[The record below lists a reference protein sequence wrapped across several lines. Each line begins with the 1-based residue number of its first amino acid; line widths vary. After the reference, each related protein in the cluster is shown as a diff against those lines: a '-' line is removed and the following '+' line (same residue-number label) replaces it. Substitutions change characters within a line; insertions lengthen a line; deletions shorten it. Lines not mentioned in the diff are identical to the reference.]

1 MGYVERASLNEA
13 LVPSRNNGVQI
24 SDTAFDDR
32 MGWAAGWFAEVD
44 RTNINEIDGNHHF
57 IGKLFALPY
66 LSEDEQ
72 SPSMW
77 HVGMAAWRVVMRILK
92 MRLQGTVLDLKVIL
106 HPD

>member
-1 MGYVERASLNEA
+1 MHMGYVERASLNEA
-13 LVPSRNNGVQI
+13 LVPNRNNGVQI

-66 LSEDEQ
+66 LSEDE
-72 SPSMW
+72 
-77 HVGMAAWRVVMRILK
+77 HVACRHDG
-92 MRLQGTVLDLKVIL
+92 
-106 HPD
+106 

>member
-1 MGYVERASLNEA
+1 MHMGYVERASLNEA

-66 LSEDEQ
+66 LSEDE
-72 SPSMW
+72 
-77 HVGMAAWRVVMRILK
+77 HVACRHG
-92 MRLQGTVLDLKVIL
+92 G
-106 HPD
+106 